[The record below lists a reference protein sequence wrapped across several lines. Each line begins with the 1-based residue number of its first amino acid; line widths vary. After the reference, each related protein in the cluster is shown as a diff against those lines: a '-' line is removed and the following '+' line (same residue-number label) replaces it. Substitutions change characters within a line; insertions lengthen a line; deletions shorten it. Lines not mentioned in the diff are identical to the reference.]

1 MFFNDNCKLL
11 RKKMHFTRI
20 VIQKYLFFEADFFKF
35 ASEMKKNMYWWLPFR
50 FYGYKEAKNN
60 KFVVTF

>member
-35 ASEMKKNMYWWLPFR
+35 APEIKKICIG
-50 FYGYKEAKNN
+50 GYLFAFMGIKRQRTTN
-60 KFVVTF
+60 